1 MKLHVLRVSEH
12 AADVRDGAVLSE
24 EERARCASFVRE
36 EDRDR
41 YRVAHTALRREL
53 AALLDTDP
61 AAVPLTREACPLCGG
76 PHGRPAVPGTPV
88 HFSLSHAGDLVVLAF
103 DDAPVGVDVEEYP
116 TATVVAEATA
126 ALHPRERAE
135 LGSLPAA
142 DRPAAFARC
151 WTRKEAY
158 LKGTGTGLGEDPSV
172 TYVGSLA
179 VPAEVPGWSIG
190 DVEVPEG
197 HAAAVAVRV
206 PRPTGR
212 AAVPGPLPPVLRP
225 DPVRRRQE

>member
-1 MKLHVLRVSEH
+1 MHVLRVSEH
-12 AADVRDGAVLSE
+12 AADARDGAVLSE
-24 EERARCASFVRE
+24 EERARCVAFVQE
-36 EDRDR
+36 ADRDR

-53 AALLDTDP
+53 AALLGTDP

-76 PHGRPAVPGTPV
+76 PHGRPAVPGNPV
-88 HFSLSHAGDLVVLAF
+88 HFSLSHAGDVVLLAF
-103 DDAPVGVDVEEYP
+103 DDAPVGVDVEAHP
-116 TATVVAEATA
+116 TAATVAQTVR

-135 LGSLPAA
+135 IGRLPSA

-179 VPAEVPGWSIG
+179 VPAEIPGWTLT
-190 DVEVPEG
+190 DVEVPDG
-197 HAAAVAVRV
+197 YAAAAAVAV
-206 PRPTGR
+206 PRP
-212 AAVPGPLPPVLRP
+212 V
-225 DPVRRRQE
+225 DPHTP